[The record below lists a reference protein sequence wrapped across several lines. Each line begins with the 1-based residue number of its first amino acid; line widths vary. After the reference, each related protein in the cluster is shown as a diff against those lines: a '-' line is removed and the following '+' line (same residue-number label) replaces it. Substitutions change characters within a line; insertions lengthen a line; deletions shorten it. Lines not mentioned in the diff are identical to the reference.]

1 MTRIF
6 ITIIIALASLC
17 SHAQSSS
24 EGGRAA
30 ALSGAAVTLEDSWSA
45 FHNQAG
51 LANIKGFTAGAFFQN
66 RFLIKE
72 LGDRGV
78 FAATKVRNS
87 TFAFSYQS
95 FGYSAFNQSRV
106 GLAYAMPLSENFSV
120 GLQMNYHSLRIAEGY
135 GVSRSFSAE
144 GGFLYKLNKNLH
156 LAGHI
161 ENINRARLSEFND
174 ERMPSVLTLGAH
186 YIFSEK
192 VKLIC
197 QARQVTDQKI
207 NIVGGIEYDI
217 AESIVVRAAGGANPT
232 ATSFGFGWK
241 NKFLRADVAAT
252 YNSILGFSPQISL
265 TYSGAGF

>member
-1 MTRIF
+1 MQ
-6 ITIIIALASLC
+6 
-17 SHAQSSS
+17 AQSFT

-30 ALSGAAVTLEDSWSA
+30 SLSGAAITLEDSWSV

-51 LANIKGFTAGAFFQN
+51 LTNVKGFTAGAFFQN

-78 FAATKVRNS
+78 FAATKFRS
-87 TFAFSYQS
+87 GTFAFSYQS
-95 FGYSAFNQSRV
+95 FGYQAFNQSRV
-106 GLAYAMPLSENFSV
+106 GIAYAMPLSENFSV

-135 GVSRSFSAE
+135 GISRGFSAE

-156 LAGHI
+156 IAGHI
-161 ENINRARLSEFND
+161 ENINRSRLSEFND

-197 QARQVTDQKI
+197 QARQVTAQRV
-207 NIVGGIEYDI
+207 NIVGAIEYDI

-232 ATSFGFGWK
+232 ASSFGFGWK
-241 NKFLRADVAAT
+241 NKFLRADVAAS

-265 TYSGAGF
+265 TYSAAGF